1 MGGARVGEDHPAVDL
16 SVVVSTYNRAGMLR
30 DALQS
35 ILESGESADFEW
47 EIVVVDNNSSDDTKA
62 VVESLS
68 KSVPRIRYVFEPRQG
83 LSFARNTGVE
93 RSRGDFLLFTDDDV
107 IVDRNWLT
115 IAFERLSHPGIDFVF
130 GRILPRWTAPK
141 PDWLEDDLRGPLGI
155 CDYGGSVVE
164 VGQSNA
170 LLPMGGNFAV
180 RRKVILHI
188 GEFHTG
194 LGVRGRPMNGGGQ
207 TGCLSGED
215 YEFGLRMIEAGHRG
229 LYLPSLVVHNR
240 IEPYRLT
247 KDYYRRWVLSNG
259 KSYAVLTQGRDGHFK
274 SWFGVPRFRFREAGQ
289 ALVGWVGSAARG
301 DMRNAFRHELGFRW
315 IIGFVSKRW
324 SGMKSPFINAKEC

>member
-1 MGGARVGEDHPAVDL
+1 MDV
-16 SVVVSTYNRAGMLR
+16 SVVISTYNRAPMLP

-35 ILESGESADFEW
+35 ILQSGEGADFEW

-62 VVESLS
+62 VVETLS

-83 LSFARNTGVE
+83 LSFGRNTGVQH
-93 RSRGDFLLFTDDDV
+93 STGDFLLFTDDDV
-107 IVDRNWLT
+107 IVDKHWLK
-115 IAFERLSHPGIDFVF
+115 IAFERLSDPGIGFVF
-130 GRILPRWTAPK
+130 GRILPLWTAPK
-141 PDWLEDDLRGPLGI
+141 PDWLPDGLRGPLGI
-155 CDYGGSVVE
+155 CDHGGSVVE
-164 VGQSNA
+164 VSPSNS

-180 RRKVILHI
+180 RRKVILQI

-194 LGVRGRPMNGGGQ
+194 LGVRGRQMNAADK

-247 KDYYRRWVLSNG
+247 KDYYRRWMLSNG
-259 KSYAVLTQGRDGHFK
+259 KSYAVFTQGRDGDFK
-274 SWFGVPRFRFREAGQ
+274 SWFGVPRFLFRQAGR
-289 ALVGWVGSAARG
+289 AIVGWVGLAARG
-301 DMRNAFRHELGFRW
+301 DMRKAFSHELMFRW
-315 IIGFVSKRW
+315 FIGFAGKRW
-324 SGMKSPFINAKEC
+324 SRIA